1 MNDVTGDHITTAD
14 QVKKI
19 LNKVVTQDENMV
31 LFVRLYSNLQTVLI
45 RLRNFVNKN
54 QGKVVRHFS

>member
-1 MNDVTGDHITTAD
+1 MNDVTGDHITMAD

-31 LFVRLYSNLQTVLI
+31 LFVCLYSNLQTVFI
-45 RLRNFVNKN
+45 RLRNFVKKK